1 MIRSLPPKEK
11 KKFRILEKSLF
22 QKNGENRAIFPKSFL
37 IFWKNARI
45 SRKKCNLP
53 ANSTAQL
60 QRCQRLW
67 HFPSHLIPERSDS
80 AAAEKKCDFSAPAE
94 DLRLEYRFE
103 IAGVCLPNR
112 WHRIALIKRFHRMCP
127 VS

>member
-53 ANSTAQL
+53 KTVMEMIKPVTIKPMSTKIMA
-60 QRCQRLW
+60 
-67 HFPSHLIPERSDS
+67 
-80 AAAEKKCDFSAPAE
+80 
-94 DLRLEYRFE
+94 
-103 IAGVCLPNR
+103 
-112 WHRIALIKRFHRMCP
+112 
-127 VS
+127 

>member
-37 IFWKNARI
+37 TFWKNARI

-53 ANSTAQL
+53 CKSIL
-60 QRCQRLW
+60 EPDVVL
-67 HFPSHLIPERSDS
+67 FLIIIFLFTSNDES
-80 AAAEKKCDFSAPAE
+80 
-94 DLRLEYRFE
+94 L
-103 IAGVCLPNR
+103 
-112 WHRIALIKRFHRMCP
+112 
-127 VS
+127 